1 VSSLPEQTA
10 DRSADTTQTLTA
22 PRELSS
28 WPTRRLYA
36 LAVALVLIPVGLFLL
51 SWAVNGLAQRNATLS
66 YTAPPVLA
74 ELAFGALIPV
84 GLVAAIVILVMARRR
99 DAVTRTGPVSSQD
112 HPWATYTLA
121 ATVAVV
127 SCLVLLAAVFIVVA
141 GRVLGLYYSSGPFVE
156 LFLIVGVVA
165 GLAGLVAAVVIAIL
179 AAVRRPSGVQP
190 AAPGAIAAAPA
201 RRRVV
206 LLGVA
211 AVIVA
216 ASILLFLM
224 FDALSLGYGV
234 LGKLVQL
241 GAAAVAVA
249 GVVATVIVLAAAMLP
264 GRATSLRTRAF
275 GVIVMV
281 VLIPS
286 FCLAALGVWAYYRS
300 WEAAESLYTSQA
312 SYRAQELN
320 QEIGGLS
327 RLRYLTPAERAAL
340 SRAIVEQ
347 FSVRGHSAGALRG
360 NLSAV
365 LDPANHVLPGWAIRS
380 LRRDGYAIGVWDGP
394 SGNGTHIA
402 AWRVPNHE
410 VYYYT
415 DYWGDLQ
422 TFQPTTPV
430 TRLVKIGFWGVAL
443 IIILGLLGAWI
454 LSRSV
459 VRPVRR
465 LAEASGR
472 LAEGEAGV
480 TVTPQGPKELRELA
494 VSFNDMNAKLMKA
507 QETEQAFLLSVSHE
521 LKTPLTSIRGYAEGI
536 DDGTVEPDEGAA
548 VIGAE
553 SGRLE
558 RLVGDLLESGRM
570 RKAAFTVRRE
580 PVDLVAVADDVLRR
594 YEGTARDAGLTLLLN
609 TEAGG
614 QVIADHDR
622 ALQVVSNL
630 VENAIRCTP
639 APGTVTLTT
648 APGSITVAD
657 TGRGLTSD
665 DLPRAFE
672 RFYLYSRYGT
682 DRPVGTGLGLAIVKE
697 LTEAMGGTVQV
708 SSAVGVGTAFTV
720 TLPQDPDALPEEA
733 TSVTA
738 ATTAVTAAGPLVPP
752 APAAPPAPTTATP
765 APTTADA
772 PAETTTSLST
782 TAGAAPA
789 PTAPAPADAQDDVS

>member
-1 VSSLPEQTA
+1 VNAWLEQTVGRAGAAPDSQA
-10 DRSADTTQTLTA
+10 D
-22 PRELSS
+22 
-28 WPTRRLYA
+28 
-36 LAVALVLIPVGLFLL
+36 
-51 SWAVNGLAQRNATLS
+51 
-66 YTAPPVLA
+66 PP
-74 ELAFGALIPV
+74 
-84 GLVAAIVILVMARRR
+84 ARRP
-99 DAVTRTGPVSSQD
+99 A
-112 HPWATYTLA
+112 ATFTLA

-127 SCLVLLAAVFIVVA
+127 SCLVLLAAVFIIVA
-141 GRVLGLYYSSGPFVE
+141 GRVLGLYYSAGPFVE
-156 LFLIVGVVA
+156 LFLMLGVAA
-165 GLAGLVAAVVIAIL
+165 GLAGLVVAAVIAVL
-179 AAVRRPSGVQP
+179 AAARRPSGVQAAAP
-190 AAPGAIAAAPA
+190 AAGASATASPA

-206 LLGVA
+206 LLGAA

-249 GVVATVIVLAAAMLP
+249 GVVAAVIVLAAAMLP

-300 WEAAESLYTSQA
+300 WETAESLYTSQA

-320 QEIGGLS
+320 QEIGSLFQ
-327 RLRYLTPAERAAL
+327 LRYLTPAERAAL
-340 SRAIVEQ
+340 SRAIVYQ

-360 NLSAV
+360 NLSTV
-365 LDPANHVLPGWAIRS
+365 MDPASHVLPAWAIRS
-380 LRRDGYAIGVWDGP
+380 LRRDGYAIGSYQDASSAAGP
-394 SGNGTHIA
+394 GTRIV
-402 AWRVPNHE
+402 AWRTPNHE

-422 TFQPTTPV
+422 SFQPTTPV
-430 TRLVKIGFWGVAL
+430 SRLVKIGLWGVAL
-443 IIILGLLGAWI
+443 ILLLGLLGAWI

-494 VSFNDMNAKLMKA
+494 VSFNDMNAKLTKA

-536 DDGTVEPDEGAA
+536 GDGTVKPDDGAE

-553 SGRLE
+553 SSRLE

-570 RKAAFTVRRE
+570 RKAAFTVRSE
-580 PVDLVAVADDVLRR
+580 SVDLAAVAEDVVRR
-594 YEGTARDAGLTLLLN
+594 YEATARDAGLTLLVN
-609 TEAGG
+609 IEAGG
-614 QVIADHDR
+614 GAVADHDR
-622 ALQVVSNL
+622 VLQVVSNL

-639 APGTVTLTT
+639 APGTVTIST
-648 APGSITVAD
+648 APGAITVSD
-657 TGRGLTSD
+657 TGRGLTRD

-697 LTEAMGGTVQV
+697 LTEAMGGTVSV

-720 TLPQDPDALPEEA
+720 TLPPD
-733 TSVTA
+733 
-738 ATTAVTAAGPLVPP
+738 
-752 APAAPPAPTTATP
+752 
-765 APTTADA
+765 D
-772 PAETTTSLST
+772 ST
-782 TAGAAPA
+782 TAASAENAASAEVTAPIA
-789 PTAPAPADAQDDVS
+789 AEPTATTVVLEDDAS

>member
-1 VSSLPEQTA
+1 MSGWLEQTA
-10 DRSADTTQTLTA
+10 GRGAGTA
-22 PRELSS
+22 PAAQQDPPSR
-28 WPTRRLYA
+28 WPA
-36 LAVALVLIPVGLFLL
+36 
-51 SWAVNGLAQRNATLS
+51 
-66 YTAPPVLA
+66 
-74 ELAFGALIPV
+74 
-84 GLVAAIVILVMARRR
+84 
-99 DAVTRTGPVSSQD
+99 
-112 HPWATYTLA
+112 ATYTLA

-127 SCLVLLAAVFIVVA
+127 SCLVLLAAVMIVVA
-141 GRVLGLYYSSGPFVE
+141 GRVLGLYYGAGPFVE
-156 LFLIVGVVA
+156 LFLMIGVVA
-165 GLAGLVAAVVIAIL
+165 GLTGLVAAAVIAVL
-179 AAVRRPSGVQP
+179 AATRRPSAAQLAAAAQASAAATEP
-190 AAPGAIAAAPA
+190 AAPG

-206 LLGVA
+206 LLGIG

-234 LGKLVQL
+234 LGKLVVL
-241 GAAAVAVA
+241 GAPAVAAA
-249 GVVATVIVLAAAMLP
+249 GVVAAVIVVAAAMLP

-300 WEAAESLYTSQA
+300 WETAESLYTSQA
-312 SYRAQELN
+312 SYRSQELN
-320 QEIGGLS
+320 QEIGGLF
-327 RLRYLTPAERAAL
+327 RLRYLTPAERAFL
-340 SRAIVEQ
+340 SRSIVEQ
-347 FSVRGHSAGALRG
+347 FSVQGHSAGALRG

-365 LDPANHVLPGWAIRS
+365 MDPANHVLPAWAIRS
-380 LRRDGYAIGVWDGP
+380 LRRDGYAVGAWDGP
-394 SGNGTHIA
+394 SGTGTHIV

-430 TRLVKIGFWGVAL
+430 SRLVKIGLWGVAL

-494 VSFNDMNAKLMKA
+494 VSFNDMNAKLTKA

-521 LKTPLTSIRGYAEGI
+521 LKTPLTSVRGYAEGI
-536 DDGTVEPDEGAA
+536 ADGTVKPAEGAA

-553 SGRLE
+553 SARLE

-570 RKAAFTVRRE
+570 RKSAFTVRRDD
-580 PVDLVAVADDVLRR
+580 VDLAAVAEDVARR
-594 YEGTARDAGLTLLLN
+594 YEATARDAGLTLLIS
-609 TEAGG
+609 TEACGG
-614 QVIADHDR
+614 AVADHDR
-622 ALQVVSNL
+622 VLQVASNL

-639 APGTVTLTT
+639 APGTVTITT
-648 APGSITVAD
+648 APEAITVSD

-672 RFYLYSRYGT
+672 RFYLYTRYGT

-697 LTEAMGGTVQV
+697 LTEAMGGEVSV
-708 SSAVGVGTAFTV
+708 SSAVGVGTAFRV
-720 TLPQDPDALPEEA
+720 ALPA
-733 TSVTA
+733 
-738 ATTAVTAAGPLVPP
+738 AAGSA
-752 APAAPPAPTTATP
+752 APAAPTTP
-765 APTTADA
+765 AG
-772 PAETTTSLST
+772 PAQA
-782 TAGAAPA
+782 AG
-789 PTAPAPADAQDDVS
+789 QDDDA